1 VTEPTQKKLEAP
13 HRRLENTPPRFVE
26 KAAVIG
32 YKSMAAALVHLPTKL
47 TVPVIGAFNQL
58 SYLAWPKK
66 RHFVNANFGKVMG
79 LPPEHVRVRRM
90 ALRAYREYAHYM
102 VEIMRLPAQPVEA
115 VSDLVVGDGV
125 DKIISSWQAHGKS
138 MIVCAGHVG
147 NNEAVAAG
155 VAHRGLPANV
165 VADDSAFPEIF
176 EILRKNR
183 EDWGVHVVPWRN
195 LRELFS
201 ILRKNQ
207 LLALL
212 VDWGYRPDGIPVK
225 LFGAWTTL
233 PAGPAVLGAKT
244 GAAIVFMEVRRTKDG
259 RFEVEADDAF
269 TVPSSNPADLQ
280 RATQRIADALE
291 RTLAKAPAQ
300 WYSFK
305 PIWPDTDEE
314 AAELEA
320 RANEMLAGKPG
331 TPKSS
336 EAEPKASQAG
346 AKASAAE
353 AEPLETGAAA
363 SEGAPDSGD
372 APG

>member
-1 VTEPTQKKLEAP
+1 VTEPKEKKTLEAP
-13 HRRLENTPPRFVE
+13 HRRLEATPPRFVE
-26 KAAVIG
+26 KAAVFG
-32 YKSMAAALVHLPTKL
+32 YKSMAAALIHLPPRL
-47 TVPVIGAFNQL
+47 TVPVIGSFNQL
-58 SYLAWPKK
+58 SYLLWPTK
-66 RHFVNANFGKVMG
+66 RHYVNANFGKVMG

-115 VSDLVVGDGV
+115 VSDLVIGGGV
-125 DKIISSWQAHGKS
+125 DRIIGAWQAHGKS

-155 VAHRGLPANV
+155 VAWRGLPANV

-183 EDWGVHVVPWRN
+183 EDWGVHVIPWRN

-201 ILRKNQ
+201 VLRKNQ

-212 VDWGYRPDGIPVK
+212 VDWGYRSDGIPVR

-233 PAGPAVLGAKT
+233 PAGPAVLAAKT

-280 RATQRIADALE
+280 RATQKIADALE

-305 PIWPDTDEE
+305 PIWPPTEEE
-314 AAELEA
+314 AAELEQ
-320 RANEMLAGKPG
+320 RATEMLAGKPG
-331 TPKSS
+331 TPRVSDG
-336 EAEPKASQAG
+336 ASKGSDG
-346 AKASAAE
+346 ASKGSD
-353 AEPLETGAAA
+353 GAV
-363 SEGAPDSGD
+363 EGAP
-372 APG
+372 A

>member
-1 VTEPTQKKLEAP
+1 MTDTKDKKLEAP
-13 HRRLENTPPRFVE
+13 HRRLESTPPRIVE
-26 KAAVIG
+26 KAAVIA
-32 YKSMAAALVHLPTKL
+32 YRSMAAALVHLPTRL
-47 TVPVIGAFNQL
+47 TVPVIGSFNQI

-66 RHFVNANFGKVMG
+66 RHFVDANFGRVMG
-79 LPPEHVRVRRM
+79 LPPDNPRVRRM

-115 VSDLVVGDGV
+115 VSSLTTGTGV
-125 DKIISSWQAHGKS
+125 DRIIEAWQAHGKS

-155 VAHRGLPANV
+155 VAWRGLPANV

-176 EILRKNR
+176 EILRRNR
-183 EDWGVHVVPWRN
+183 EEWGVHVVPWRN

-212 VDWGYRPDGIPVK
+212 VDWGYREDGIPVR

-233 PAGPAVLGAKT
+233 PAGPAVLAAKT
-244 GAAIVFMEVRRTKDG
+244 GSAIVFMEVRRTPDG
-259 RFEVEADDAF
+259 LFEVNADDAF

-280 RATQRIADALE
+280 RATQHIADALE
-291 RTLAKAPAQ
+291 RTIARAPAQ

-305 PIWPDTDEE
+305 PIWPSTDEE
-314 AAELEA
+314 AAALEW
-320 RANEMLAGKPG
+320 RANEMLAGRPG
-331 TPKSS
+331 VAAPPARP
-336 EAEPKASQAG
+336 AESPAG
-346 AKASAAE
+346 PGEPSA
-353 AEPLETGAAA
+353 
-363 SEGAPDSGD
+363 
-372 APG
+372 